1 MGVSLS
7 VETRVG
13 KKHTVY
19 LPKAVVEATG
29 LKEGDKVLLR
39 VMDGTVV
46 VEPLMDPLEL
56 ALHGGKYATIDPE
69 QIEAIS
75 VGEQETRVK
84 GSP

>member
-1 MGVSLS
+1 MSLS

-56 ALHGGKYATIDPE
+56 ALSGGKYATIDPE

-84 GSP
+84 SSS